1 MKVHDIQPP
10 EKFFSGDPLETGHA
24 NDGRCFLM
32 EFGGQLLIIVKL
44 QRLVRVLKFEA
55 TSDELVRLRTISN
68 YAIFIGHQ
76 RCLAICA
83 DKFPSVEPNCVY
95 YTKHRGSS
103 ARICRYNLK
112 DDKREVISK
121 ADEFVK
127 QDKQFVLAAD
137 RPFTIIQLLSSY
149 TINVRDS
156 ELPVQQVT

>member
-1 MKVHDIQPP
+1 MEVHHIQPP
-10 EKFFSGDPLETGHA
+10 EKIFSVDPLEIGHA

-55 TSDELVRLRTISN
+55 TSDELVCLKTINN

-76 RCLAICA
+76 RCLAVCA
-83 DKFPSVEPNCVY
+83 DRFPSIEANCVY

-103 ARICRYNLK
+103 ARICRYNLN
-112 DDKREVISK
+112 DDKREMISK

-127 QDKQFVLAAD
+127 HDKQFVLAAD
-137 RPFTIIQLLSSY
+137 RPFTIVQLLSSY

-156 ELPVQQVT
+156 ELALQQVT